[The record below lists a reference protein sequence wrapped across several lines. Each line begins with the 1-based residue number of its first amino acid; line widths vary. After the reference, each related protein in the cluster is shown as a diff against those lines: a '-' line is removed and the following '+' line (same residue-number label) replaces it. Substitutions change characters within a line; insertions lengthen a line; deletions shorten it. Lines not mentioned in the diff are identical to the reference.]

1 MKEQEKIS
9 EKDINETASWREFK
23 IMVIKKLITLR
34 RRMDE
39 HSDIFNKK
47 LENIRKYPTKV
58 TEQKN
63 TITELIN
70 ILGR

>member
-1 MKEQEKIS
+1 
-9 EKDINETASWREFK
+9 
-23 IMVIKKLITLR
+23 MVIKKLITLR